1 MEIEEEPREKLLSKA
16 REREEDFLG
25 KDKVMLISEASQM
38 SMKVVPFRSQ
48 NNRAQ
53 IRKKMILVN
62 HGFSNLSWMDG
73 GCINKSSF
81 YHHGF

>member
-25 KDKVMLISEASQM
+25 KDKEMLISEASQM

-53 IRKKMILVN
+53 SGRK
-62 HGFSNLSWMDG
+62 
-73 GCINKSSF
+73 
-81 YHHGF
+81 